1 MEKPH
6 EALGI
11 EPTASPEE
19 ARRRYLQ
26 LVRQFPPDREPERFR
41 ELHAAYQAFTD
52 PLVQA
57 QSLLKREVTPRPWSE
72 LIADAKRHPPRL
84 PVDTLLGMGNPGNPQ
99 NTEKRGGS

>member
-11 EPTASPEE
+11 EATASAEE
-19 ARRRYLQ
+19 ARRRYLE

-41 ELHAAYQAFTD
+41 EIHAAYQAFTD

-57 QSLLKREVTPRPWSE
+57 RSLLDREITPRPWDE
-72 LIADAKRHPPRL
+72 LIEDAKKRPPRL
-84 PVDTLLGMGNPGNPQ
+84 PVDTLLALGNPGNEK
-99 NTEKRGGS
+99 NAEKRGVS